1 MLVVLRE
8 VAARVAL
15 VLAAAEMVAAE
26 MVAAGILAAAE
37 RFVPAQAAQGTAHQ
51 SLNSLEIARI

>member
-15 VLAAAEMVAAE
+15 VLAAAEMVAA
-26 MVAAGILAAAE
+26 GILAAAE
-37 RFVPAQAAQGTAHQ
+37 RFVPAQAAQRTAHQ